1 MNPQM
6 LQTFNT
12 RHSTPWVVW
21 RKAAAMLLLGA
32 SALLLQACSS
42 SKSSPDTDSLPATVP
57 DFKAATFTQ
66 PSKITNRYFPHAAGS
81 ERLYAIETEDGLV
94 TVFTEVLNETRVVAG
109 VEARVVRHREFLNSV
124 ITEDNHA
131 WYAQDDAGNVWYL
144 GESVEKYE
152 YDDQGALIEVT
163 HEGAWEAGE
172 DIAGE
177 GTLANPGYLMKAAPQ
192 VGDRYHQEFQE
203 DVAEDQSEVV
213 AIDVPVKLADGT
225 EKICVKIRDSSVL
238 DEPGSFAFKY
248 YAPDI
253 GLVLEESGAERTL
266 FLPVAPVSARVD
278 LTQPTFSNPTV
289 INNPLFPVS
298 TVDQTLLV
306 GHIGPAAFRVSY
318 TLLPGTTPITWK
330 GQTIQTRT
338 VQYVAY
344 EDRHIVEY
352 ALDWYAQ
359 ADDGSVWYF
368 GEDVFSYEDGA
379 LASRDGT
386 WLVERDGP
394 LAMIMPAMPAVG
406 NVYRVENIPAR
417 VFEEVTVTDIA
428 TMLDGPSGPIT
439 GGMTGEQLHM
449 NASYSDKIF
458 APGYGEFLTETETDL
473 EALALAVPID
483 ALPGAMPTELTTLAE
498 GAVDVFD
505 TADAADWTAA
515 TSTVS
520 GMNTAWE
527 QFKLGQVPPR
537 LKPLM
542 DTALTA
548 LTQAVSAQN
557 AGAARQAAVDVEQV
571 GLDLQLRHRVPAVVD
586 LDRMA
591 TFARQL
597 LVDADADAAGAVK
610 GDALSL
616 GYVRDRIVHTLTMA
630 ARNAINGHIT
640 NLNTAAAAE
649 NLEAAATETESLL
662 ATLAGL

>member
-6 LQTFNT
+6 LQTLNT
-12 RHSTPWVVW
+12 RHPMPWVVW
-21 RKAAAMLLLGA
+21 KKAAAVLLLGA

-57 DFKAATFTQ
+57 NFKAATFTQ

-94 TVFTEVLNETRVVAG
+94 TVFTEVLNETRMVAG
-109 VEARVVRHREFLNSV
+109 VEARVVRHREYLDSV

-144 GESVEKYE
+144 GESVDKYE

-163 HEGAWEAGE
+163 HEGAWEAGK

-394 LAMIMPAMPAVG
+394 LAMIMPAKPEVG

-428 TMLDGPSGPIT
+428 TTLEGPSGQIT
-439 GGMTGEQLHM
+439 NGMTGEQLHM

-483 ALPGAMPTELTTLAE
+483 ALPGAMPTQLTTLVD
-498 GAVDVFD
+498 GAVAVFD

-515 TSTVS
+515 SSTVS
-520 GMNTAWE
+520 GMNTAWA

-548 LTQAVSAQN
+548 LTEAVSTQN
-557 AGAARQAAVDVEQV
+557 AAAARQAAVDVEQV

-597 LVDADADAAGAVK
+597 LVDVDADEAGAVK
-610 GDALSL
+610 GDVLSL
-616 GYVRDRIVHTLTMA
+616 GYVRDRIVHTLSMA
-630 ARNAINGHIT
+630 ARDAINGHIA

>member
-6 LQTFNT
+6 LKTPNT
-12 RHSTPWVVW
+12 RHPIPWVVR
-21 RKAAAMLLLGA
+21 RKAAAALLGA
-32 SALLLQACSS
+32 LVLLVQACLS
-42 SKSSPDTDSLPATVP
+42 SKSTPDADSLPATVP
-57 DFKAATFTQ
+57 NFKAATFTQ
-66 PSKITNRYFPHAAGS
+66 PSKITHVYFPHVAGT
-81 ERLYAIETEDGLV
+81 ERLYANETEDGLV
-94 TVFTEVLNETRVVAG
+94 TVFTEVLNETRVVSG
-109 VEARVVRHREFLNSV
+109 VEARVVRHREYLEGV
-124 ITEDNHA
+124 LTEDNYT

-144 GESVEKYE
+144 GETIDKYE

-163 HEGAWEAGE
+163 HEGAWEAGK
-172 DIAGE
+172 DVAGE
-177 GTLANPGYLMKAAPQ
+177 GTLANPGYLMKAAPMP
-192 VGDRYHQEFQE
+192 GDRYHQEYQE
-203 DVAEDQSEVV
+203 DVVEDQAEVV
-213 AIDVPVKLADGT
+213 AINVPVALADGT

-238 DEPGSFAFKY
+238 DEPGSVSFKY

-278 LTQPTFSNPTV
+278 LTQPTFSNPT
-289 INNPLFPVS
+289 IIDNPLFPVS
-298 TVDQTLLV
+298 TVEQTLLV

-318 TLLPGTTPITWK
+318 TLLPGTTPISWK
-330 GQTIQTRT
+330 GQTIQTRAI
-338 VQYVAY
+338 QYVAY

-379 LASRDGT
+379 LANRDGT

-394 LAMIMPAMPAVG
+394 LAMIMPAMPVVG

-428 TMLDGPSGPIT
+428 TTLDGPSGPIT
-439 GGMTGEQLHM
+439 GGMTGQQLHM

-458 APGYGEFLTETETDL
+458 APGYGEFLTQIDTDL

-483 ALPGAMPTELTTLAE
+483 ALPGAVPSQLTTLVA
-498 GAVDVFD
+498 GAVAVFD
-505 TADAADWTAA
+505 SADAADWTAA

-520 GMNTAWE
+520 GMNTAWT

-548 LTQAVSAQN
+548 LTQAVTAQK
-557 AGAARQAAVDVEQV
+557 AAAARQAAVDVEQV
-571 GLDLQLRHRVPAVVD
+571 GLDLQLRHRAPAAVD
-586 LDRMA
+586 LDRAA
-591 TFARQL
+591 TFTRQL
-597 LVDADADAAGAVK
+597 LVDVDASEAGAVK
-610 GDALSL
+610 GDVLSL
-616 GYVRDRIVHTLTMA
+616 GYVRDRIAHTLATSP
-630 ARNAINGHIT
+630 RNAVNGHIA
-640 NLNTAAAAE
+640 NLTTASTAGD
-649 NLEAAATETESLL
+649 LEAAATEAELFL